1 MLEETLLHK
10 GSAEEWNSVMI
21 NEHLPG
27 KPLQHNLDFPILG
40 LYRAKNACM
49 HRGSRVEGGGDNNAF
64 HDTSTSHSH
73 LHILLAANRA
83 ATAYISYYTINHT
96 SKMNS
101 LNALGNRQIS
111 SLQADLAKMETGE
124 SGPSVQG

>member
-27 KPLQHNLDFPILG
+27 KPLQHNLETKFLG

-64 HDTSTSHSH
+64 LILQPLIHII
-73 LHILLAANRA
+73 ILLDANKV
-83 ATAYISYYTINHT
+83 ATAYLIY
-96 SKMNS
+96 
-101 LNALGNRQIS
+101 
-111 SLQADLAKMETGE
+111 
-124 SGPSVQG
+124 

>member
-27 KPLQHNLDFPILG
+27 KPLQHNLDFTILG
-40 LYRAKNACM
+40 LYRAKDACT

-64 HDTSTSHSH
+64 LDTSTSHSH
-73 LHILLAANRA
+73 LHLLLSANKA
-83 ATAYISYYTINHT
+83 ATAYISYYINT
-96 SKMNS
+96 YIQDELPQRLRKQTNLQSS
-101 LNALGNRQIS
+101 SRLGK
-111 SLQADLAKMETGE
+111 DGE
-124 SGPSVQG
+124 W